1 MSRSHRGWTKELVL
15 ARLQAQS
22 TIDSLGAREPATTAA
37 GKIELART
45 VSDIEA
51 GRLSP
56 AEATARFN
64 AISSG
69 VSRQTAA

>member
-1 MSRSHRGWTKELVL
+1 MSRSSRGWTKELVL

-22 TIDSLGAREPATTAA
+22 TIDSLGARVPATTAA
-37 GKIELART
+37 GKIELARI
-45 VSDIEA
+45 VGDIES

-56 AEATARFN
+56 AEATARFS
-64 AISSG
+64 ALSTG

>member
-1 MSRSHRGWTKELVL
+1 MSRTHGGWTKDLVL

-22 TIDSLGAREPATTAA
+22 TIDSLGARVPATTAA
-37 GKIELART
+37 GKIELARI
-45 VSDIEA
+45 VSDIES

-69 VSRQTAA
+69 DSRQTAA